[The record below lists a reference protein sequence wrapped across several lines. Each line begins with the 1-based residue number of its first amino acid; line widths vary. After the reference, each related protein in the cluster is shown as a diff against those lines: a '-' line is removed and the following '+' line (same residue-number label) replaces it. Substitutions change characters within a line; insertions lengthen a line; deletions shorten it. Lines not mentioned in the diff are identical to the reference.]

1 MKRYSFLLVFLVAL
15 VFGVC
20 GLAVAEPV
28 IDSEVSNDAQIDGKG
43 VAVDNSVQSAQAG
56 TSEFGA
62 SAADD
67 SKAETDNS
75 VEMEDSALTRAFLA
89 ATVSHNGLRFEDND
103 LDSVNEITDH
113 SFGDARGIEQVSQNS
128 AANGLVQ
135 QDIRVSA
142 NMDADLR

>member
-1 MKRYSFLLVFLVAL
+1 MKRHSFLLVFLVGL
-15 VFGVC
+15 VFGAC
-20 GLAVAEPV
+20 GLALAETTV
-28 IDSEVSNDAQIDGKG
+28 DSEVTNDVEIDGKG

-62 SAADD
+62 SAADY

-103 LDSVNEITDH
+103 IDSVNEITDH
-113 SFGDARGIEQVSQNS
+113 AFGDARGIEQVSQNS